1 MRVALVVMVLKF
13 EKTNQVMV
21 EQVVTLDLALVV
33 EQVVQIMLKV
43 LTVVLVA
50 VVAVVILRAQ
60 IILLEARL
68 QMEIMEQWAL
78 VLMAVLVVKVNYNIN
93 L

>member
-1 MRVALVVMVLKF
+1 MRVALVVMVLKL

-21 EQVVTLDLALVV
+21 EQVVTLDLVLVV

-43 LTVVLVA
+43 LMVVLVA

-78 VLMAVLVVKVNYNIN
+78 VLMAVLVVTVNYNIN

>member
-1 MRVALVVMVLKF
+1 M
-13 EKTNQVMV
+13 
-21 EQVVTLDLALVV
+21 VTLDLVLVV

-43 LTVVLVA
+43 LMVVLVA

-78 VLMAVLVVKVNYNIN
+78 VLMAVLVVKVNYNIS